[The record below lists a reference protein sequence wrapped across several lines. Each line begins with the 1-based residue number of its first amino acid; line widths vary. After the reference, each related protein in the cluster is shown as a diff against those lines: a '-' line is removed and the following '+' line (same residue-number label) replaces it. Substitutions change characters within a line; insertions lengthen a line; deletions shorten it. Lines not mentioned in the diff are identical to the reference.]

1 MQSPSVGIIGFGRFG
16 RALAGLISETGAGSR
31 VRAFDTVAENV
42 PDNIRAAS
50 LEDLCRSSDIL
61 IVATPVDCM
70 ERVLKD
76 MQPYLVP
83 HRHIVIDVASV
94 KVLPKKYMTAV
105 LGATVPWVCTHPMFG
120 PSNLSLG
127 IRPLNVAVCPN
138 AWHPKATRK
147 ISEFFQ
153 KMDCNVVEK
162 EAEWHDK
169 FMADTHGLTFFV
181 AKGLFEMGMDMS
193 KWQLAPPS
201 AQSLACTTELV
212 RVDASHLFTP
222 VHTSNPFSADARKKF
237 INALVAIDR
246 NLVAETPADLPH
258 VTLPSNNG
266 PVTMHSPCTLR

>member
-1 MQSPSVGIIGFGRFG
+1 
-16 RALAGLISETGAGSR
+16 
-31 VRAFDTVAENV
+31 
-42 PDNIRAAS
+42 
-50 LEDLCRSSDIL
+50 
-61 IVATPVDCM
+61 
-70 ERVLKD
+70 
-76 MQPYLVP
+76 
-83 HRHIVIDVASV
+83 
-94 KVLPKKYMTAV
+94 
-105 LGATVPWVCTHPMFG
+105 
-120 PSNLSLG
+120 
-127 IRPLNVAVCPN
+127 
-138 AWHPKATRK
+138 
-147 ISEFFQ
+147 
-153 KMDCNVVEK
+153 MDCNVVEK

-266 PVTMHSPCTLR
+266 PVTMHSPTALSAAQAAPTPASLANDLADTRKQIDSVDRELVALLAKRSQLSMKARQIKVKMGRGLSLYDPEREQQVLDQRRAWSQAQGMDPSGTEEIFDCILRVSRRIQGHGLARY